1 MISMELAAKIW
12 RCHQEIETATLLHKE
27 ALDMIAK
34 AEPPHWKDAFG
45 RQQGL
50 QLGIPSGDN
59 SRRLFDVSPSAS
71 VAVLVDHIASKG
83 KELRQLNKEA
93 QDLLRGADL

>member
-12 RCHQEIETATLLHKE
+12 RCHQEIETAKKLHAE

-45 RQQGL
+45 RHQGL
-50 QLGIPSGDN
+50 QLGIPCGDN
-59 SRRLFDVSPSAS
+59 AHRIFDVSPSAAI
-71 VAVLVDHIASKG
+71 AVLVDHIAA
-83 KELRQLNKEA
+83 KEKDLMELNNQAHE
-93 QDLLRGADL
+93 DSRV